1 MSINK
6 FGYIWIYLKIK
17 LFMKKIG
24 IFFMALVLAN
34 MSFAQQSGIKFQA
47 DIANRNG
54 DIIFIKNNSVIVREI
69 KVQGDGHFMTTF
81 DVKEGMYQ
89 LYDGQE
95 YTELFLKN
103 GYDLS
108 LKMDAQK
115 FDESVTYTGTGS
127 AENNYLAEKIRHE
140 GDFNYEDLLAS
151 TPEEFNKK
159 ITEKQNKETEKLIK
173 GNFDPVF
180 VDLQKKAMQRELFEM
195 KMYFKQKQEQ
205 QKLNNAQA
213 PSFDYVNYAGGKTKL
228 EDLRGKYV
236 YIDVWATWCGPCR
249 GEIPHLKKVEEK
261 YEGKNIAFVSI
272 SIDVQKD
279 FEKWK
284 TFVKDK
290 ALGGIQLFAD
300 KDWNSDF
307 TKAFGINSIPRFIL
321 IDPTGK
327 VVDADAARPSDPKL
341 VEKLDGLLK

>member
-1 MSINK
+1 
-6 FGYIWIYLKIK
+6 
-17 LFMKKIG
+17 
-24 IFFMALVLAN
+24 MALVFSN
-34 MSFAQQSGIKFQA
+34 ISFGQENSVKFQA

-54 DIIFIKNNSVIVREI
+54 DIIFIKNKNVIVREI
-69 KVQGDGHFMTTF
+69 KVQGDGHFSTSF

-95 YTELFLKN
+95 YTDLFLKN
-103 GYDLS
+103 GYDLT
-108 LKMDAQK
+108 LKMDSK
-115 FDESVTYTGTGS
+115 NFDESVSYTGKGS
-127 AENNYLAEKIRHE
+127 LENNYLAQKIR
-140 GDFNYEDLLAS
+140 DDSAFNYEDMLAS
-151 TPEEFNKK
+151 TPDDFNKK
-159 ITEKQNKETEKLIK
+159 INDKQNAAIAKLEK
-173 GNFDPVF
+173 GGYDVNFIA
-180 VDLQKKAMQRELFEM
+180 LQKKAAQQELFEM

-205 QKLNNAQA
+205 QKLNNAPA

-261 YEGKNIAFVSI
+261 YHGKNIAFVSI
-272 SIDVQKD
+272 SVDVQKD

-290 ALGGIQLFAD
+290 ELGGIQLFAD

-341 VEKLDGLLK
+341 VEKLDELLK

>member
-1 MSINK
+1 
-6 FGYIWIYLKIK
+6 
-17 LFMKKIG
+17 MKKIG
-24 IFFMALVLAN
+24 ILLMALVFSN
-34 MSFAQQSGIKFQA
+34 ISFGQENSVKFQA

-54 DIIFIKNNSVIVREI
+54 DIIFIKNKNVIVREI
-69 KVQGDGHFMTTF
+69 KVQGDGHFSTSF

-95 YTELFLKN
+95 YTDLFLKN
-103 GYDLS
+103 GYDLT
-108 LKMDAQK
+108 LKMDSK
-115 FDESVTYTGTGS
+115 NFDESISYTGKGS
-127 AENNYLAEKIRHE
+127 LENNYLAQKIR
-140 GDFNYEDLLAS
+140 DDSAFNYEDMLAS
-151 TPEEFNKK
+151 TPDDFNKK
-159 ITEKQNKETEKLIK
+159 INDKQNAAIAKLEK
-173 GNFDPVF
+173 GGYDVNFIA
-180 VDLQKKAMQRELFEM
+180 LQKKAAQQELFEM

-205 QKLNNAQA
+205 QKLNNATA

-261 YEGKNIAFVSI
+261 YHGKNIAFVSI
-272 SIDVQKD
+272 SVDVQKD

-290 ALGGIQLFAD
+290 ELGGIQLFAD

-341 VEKLDGLLK
+341 VEKLDELLK

>member
-1 MSINK
+1 MYTFEFVNLNMK
-6 FGYIWIYLKIK
+6 N
-17 LFMKKIG
+17 MKKLGLLLAAI
-24 IFFMALVLAN
+24 VLSN
-34 MSFAQQSGIKFQA
+34 VSFGQENTLKFQA

-54 DIIFIKNNSVIVREI
+54 DVLFIKNNAVIVKEM
-69 KVQGDGHFMTTF
+69 KVQGNGHFEASF
-81 DVKEGMYQ
+81 EVKEGMYQ
-89 LYDGQE
+89 LYDGKE
-95 YTELFLKN
+95 YTDLFLKN

-115 FDESVTYTGTGS
+115 FDESIKYSGKGA
-127 AENNYLAEKIRHE
+127 AENNYLAEKVLID
-140 GDFNYEDLLAS
+140 GAFNYDALLELSTED
-151 TPEEFNKK
+151 FNKK
-159 ITEKQNKETEKLIK
+159 INDKQNLAVSKLEK
-173 GNFDPVF
+173 GGYEANFIA
-180 VDLQKKAMQRELFEM
+180 LQKKAMQQELFQM

-205 QKLNNAQA
+205 KKLNNAA
-213 PSFDYVNYAGGKTKL
+213 SPSFDYINYAGGKTKL
-228 EDLRGKYV
+228 EDLRGKFV

-249 GEIPHLKKVEEK
+249 GEIPFLQKVEEK
-261 YEGKNIAFVSI
+261 YKGKNIAFVSI

-290 ALGGIQLFAD
+290 SLSGIQLFAD

-307 TKAFGINSIPRFIL
+307 TKSFGINSIPRFIL

>member
-1 MSINK
+1 
-6 FGYIWIYLKIK
+6 
-17 LFMKKIG
+17 MKKLE
-24 IFFMALVLAN
+24 FFLFALILTNISFGQDTVLR
-34 MSFAQQSGIKFQA
+34 FQA
-47 DIANRNG
+47 DVANRNG
-54 DIIFIKNNSVIVREI
+54 DVLFIKNNAIII
-69 KVQGDGHFMTTF
+69 KEMKVGADGHFASSF

-95 YTELFLKN
+95 YTDLFLKN
-103 GYDLS
+103 GFDLS
-108 LKMDAQK
+108 LKLDANE
-115 FDESVTYTGTGS
+115 FDKTIQYTGKG
-127 AENNYLAEKIRHE
+127 AVENNYLADKIRE
-140 GDFNYEDLLAS
+140 ESDFNYDELLAS
-151 TPEEFNKK
+151 TPEDFNKK
-159 ITEKQNKETEKLIK
+159 INDKQNNAIAKLEK
-173 GNFDPVF
+173 GSYDTNFVS
-180 VDLQKKAMQRELFEM
+180 LQKKAMQQELFEM

-205 QKLNNAQA
+205 QKLNNTAA
-213 PSFDYVNYAGGKTKL
+213 PSFDFINFSGGKTKL

-249 GEIPHLKKVEEK
+249 GEIPFLQKIEKKYK
-261 YEGKNIAFVSI
+261 GKKIAFVSI

-290 ALGGIQLFAD
+290 SLGGIQLFAD

-321 IDPTGK
+321 IDPSGK

-341 VEKLDGLLK
+341 EEKLEELLK

>member
-1 MSINK
+1 
-6 FGYIWIYLKIK
+6 
-17 LFMKKIG
+17 MKKIG
-24 IFFMALVLAN
+24 IFLMVLVFSN
-34 MSFAQQSGIKFQA
+34 MSFGQQSGIKFQA

-69 KVQGDGHFMTTF
+69 KVQGDGHFITTF

-103 GYDLS
+103 GYDLY